1 MLPEP
6 FSPVAAREA
15 VHLLILQ
22 ELAKVHGGDA
32 VVLKGGVNLRLFFG
46 SVRYSEDMDLDGD
59 PEAPGAV
66 RSCIHGIFEDGPFI
80 RRLKAIGI
88 LGLDPGEGPN
98 KDTET
103 TFRFKFGVVMRGG
116 VRHPTKVEVSFRD
129 RYPGDQSVVGVP
141 DSRFFAAYGIE
152 PMSVRSYRREAAVR
166 QKIDA
171 LGGRREA
178 QARDLFDLSVLTGHV
193 PDVALLSFLADG
205 LSRERLEEALRRA
218 YAITFQEYE
227 GTVLEFLDLDVRP
240 RYDTDDAWTGIQL
253 RAAEL
258 IEAVLEH
265 QGET

>member
-6 FSPVAAREA
+6 FSAVAAREA

-80 RRLKAIGI
+80 RRLKAIEI

-98 KDTET
+98 KDTEM

-116 VRHPTKVEVSFRD
+116 VRHPKKVEVSFRD

-193 PDVALLSFLADG
+193 PD
-205 LSRERLEEALRRA
+205 EALRRA